1 MMPIRKNNYDQNW
14 LPSLFSDFF
23 DNDWMLRTTN
33 NTPAINVVEDENAYK
48 VEVAAPG
55 MTKEDFQVYMSDDE
69 HLTVALEKKDEQKD
83 ENKKY
88 LRREFS
94 YAKFQQT
101 MALPED
107 VDKENISASVVDG
120 VLTINLQKKAL
131 IAKNNEPRKIEIK

>member
-1 MMPIRKNNYDQNW
+1 MMPIRKNSYDQNW

-23 DNDWMLRTTN
+23 DNDWMFKTTN
-33 NTPAINVVEDENAYK
+33 NSPAVNVMEDDNAYK

-55 MTKEDFQVYMSDDE
+55 MTKDDFRVYMSDDD
-69 HLTVALEKKDEQKD
+69 HLTVALEKKEEQKD
-83 ENKKY
+83 DNKKY

-131 IAKNNEPRKIEIK
+131 EARNDEPRVIEIH